1 MAEQT
6 GFPVTELAGEEAHAA
21 LARLRNRAPVYW
33 VAELGAWLVTGY
45 AAASAALDDSASF
58 TVEDPRF
65 TTARVIG
72 PSMLSLDGG
81 SHARHRG
88 AFAHAFSSGQLR
100 SRLSGF
106 IESESARLTEAI
118 RPAGRA
124 ELRTELAGPL
134 AVAVMAEALGLTGV
148 GLSPETVLGWYR
160 DIAAAVAE
168 LPVDPPEGQ
177 VGQVTVGSFTSLGTG
192 LRQAIAAGQAPL
204 LAEAAEAG
212 MLTTDEV
219 VSNAALELFGGVET
233 AEAMICNA
241 LLYLLSA
248 PDTAGQVRGDPA
260 LAPAAL
266 EESLRLEPASAVVY
280 RYAAADAMLGGASIR
295 SGDPVIVSIAGA
307 NRDPGIFADP
317 DQYDIRRPNASRHL
331 SFARGPHFCLG
342 APLARLEGVAAV
354 RAALARLPGLRF
366 AAAPPRARG
375 FVFRAPEA
383 LPVRW
388 G

>member
-1 MAEQT
+1 MAEL
-6 GFPVTELAGEEAHAA
+6 EGEQAHAA
-21 LARLRNRAPVYW
+21 LARLRRRAPVCW
-33 VAELGAWLVTGY
+33 VPELGAWLVTGY
-45 AAASAALDDSASF
+45 AAASAALDDPARF

-81 SHARHRG
+81 SHRRHRS
-88 AFAHAFSSGQLR
+88 AFAYPLQPGQLR

-106 IESESARLTEAI
+106 VEAESARLTEAI
-118 RPAGRA
+118 RPAGHA

-134 AVAVMAEALGLTGV
+134 AVAVMAEALGLAGV
-148 GLSPETVLGWYR
+148 GLSPETVLGWYQ
-160 DIAAAVAE
+160 DIAAAVAA
-168 LPVDPPEGQ
+168 LPVDPPG
-177 VGQVTVGSFTSLGTG
+177 GPAGRVTVGSFTALEAG

-204 LAEAAEAG
+204 LAGAAEDG
-212 MLTTDEV
+212 MLTADEV

-233 AEAMICNA
+233 AEAMTCNA
-241 LLYLLSA
+241 LLCLIGA
-248 PDTAGQVRGDPA
+248 PETAEQARGDPA

-280 RYAAADAMLGGASIR
+280 RYAAAGVVLEGASIR
-295 SGDPVIVSIAGA
+295 RGDPVIVSIAGA
-307 NRDPGIFADP
+307 NRDPGIFPDP
-317 DQYDIRRPNASRHL
+317 DHYDIRRPNASRHL

-354 RAALARLPGLRF
+354 RAVLARLPGLRF
-366 AAAPPRARG
+366 AAAAPGASG
-375 FVFRAPEA
+375 FVFRRPEA
-383 LPVRW
+383 LKVRW